1 MSIHY
6 TDNINADIDNFL
18 NEEADAEEN
27 RPVCCECGGAIWEY
41 TALYVDDR
49 WYCED
54 CTENH
59 MRCTD
64 DV

>member
-6 TDNINADIDNFL
+6 TDNLNADIDNFL
-18 NEEADAEEN
+18 NEEAEAEEN
-27 RPVCCECGGAIWEY
+27 RPHCCECGGAIWED
-41 TALYVDDR
+41 TALYLDDE

-54 CTENH
+54 CVHDH

-64 DV
+64 NV